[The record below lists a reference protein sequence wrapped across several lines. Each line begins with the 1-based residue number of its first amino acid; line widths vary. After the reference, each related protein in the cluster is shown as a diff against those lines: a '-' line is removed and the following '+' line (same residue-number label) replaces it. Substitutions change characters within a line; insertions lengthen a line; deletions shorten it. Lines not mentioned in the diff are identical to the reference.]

1 MSRNR
6 CRASLFSSERHSV
19 ERLQS
24 VCRSRRNRNGPDIEL
39 GREILG
45 GIRAVRRMDGAN
57 QEVPASGWR
66 ALAEDE
72 NAEVVVRKQ
81 PVRSGAVR
89 HRRFDRC
96 RAANPMLSDFQSISL
111 WLFDGITL

>member
-6 CRASLFSSERHSV
+6 CRAWLFSSERHSV

-24 VCRSRRNRNGPDIEL
+24 VCRSRRNSDRPAIEL
-39 GREILG
+39 CREILG
-45 GIRAVRRMDGAN
+45 GIGAVRRRDGAN

-66 ALAEDE
+66 ALAEGE

-89 HRRFDRC
+89 PDFVRHRRFDGVRED
-96 RAANPMLSDFQSISL
+96 AAVPSPECLE
-111 WLFDGITL
+111 